1 MRFLCL
7 FGVCFA
13 REYFV
18 GTGVLDCPQK
28 SKKGTVSVRFLK
40 KLTYSSVFSSSVSA
54 FTSTVLGFLKIKNK
68 KSAHIGIDKI
78 RPIKK

>member
-18 GTGVLDCPQK
+18 GTGVLDGPQK
-28 SKKGTVSVRFLK
+28 RNRFGVGRFLK